1 MSFISE
7 DFLLFNDPARELYH
21 DVAAGLPIID
31 YHNHLSPEQI
41 AVNQQL
47 PDITAAWLAGD
58 HYKWRALRAQGINE
72 FYITGGAAS
81 PEKFQKWGETV
92 PYTLRNPLYH
102 WTHLE
107 LKRYFNID
115 ELLNAQ
121 SAAKIYDETTALL
134 QEEAF
139 APRGLLQ
146 MMGVEVICTTDDPA
160 DTLEFHTNF
169 AQEETSF
176 SMFPAFR
183 PDAVYQTS
191 DASQFNCY
199 MEKLEAASG
208 KSIQSYADVLAV
220 LEERIAYFHE
230 RGCRISDHGLEQ
242 LYFFE
247 SDGFDPEKLFKK
259 LRNGISLSS
268 EEQAYFTFE
277 TLVHLCKLY
286 HRYGWVQQFHLGALR
301 NTNSRMLATLGR
313 DSGFDS
319 IGDFPQAVPLAQFL
333 NRLDSSNQLAKT
345 ILYSLNPAWNEV
357 FASMIGNFN
366 DGSIPGKIQFGS
378 GWWYND
384 QLDGME
390 RQLNALSN
398 MGMLS
403 RFVGMLTD
411 SRSLLSFPR
420 HEYFRRLL
428 CQMIGSD
435 IEKGLLP
442 DDRKFIGGV
451 IRDICYFNARNYFD
465 FPNTPNSKHPLI

>member
-7 DFLLFNDPARELYH
+7 DFLLYNDAARELYH
-21 DVAAGLPIID
+21 DVAAGLPILD

-41 AVNQQL
+41 ASNQQL
-47 PDITAAWLAGD
+47 PHITAAWLARD
-58 HYKWRALRAQGINE
+58 HYKWRAMRAQGIDE
-72 FYITGGAAS
+72 CYITGAATAS
-81 PEKFQKWGETV
+81 EKFQKWGETV
-92 PYTLRNPLYH
+92 PFTLRNPLYH

-115 ELLNAQ
+115 ELLNAK
-121 SAAKIYDETTALL
+121 SAASIFEQTTSQL
-134 QEEAF
+134 QNPEF
-139 APRGLLQ
+139 SPRGLLKKMQ
-146 MMGVEVICTTDDPA
+146 VEVICTTDDPA
-160 DTLEFHTNF
+160 DTLEFHSAMQT
-169 AQEETSF
+169 EGDTL

-191 DASQFNCY
+191 DATQFNRY

-208 KSIQSYADVLAV
+208 KSIQSYAEVLAV
-220 LEERIAYFHE
+220 LQDRIAYFHE

-242 LYFFE
+242 LYFF
-247 SDGFDPEKLFKK
+247 DAHAFDPERLFQK
-259 LRNGISLSS
+259 LRNGTALTT
-268 EEQAYFTFE
+268 EEQHYFTFE
-277 TLVHLCKLY
+277 TLVHLCKMY
-286 HRYGWVQQFHLGALR
+286 HRFGWVQQFHLGALR
-301 NTNSRMLATLGR
+301 NTNSRMLTTLGR

-319 IGDFPQAVPLAQFL
+319 IGDFPQAVSLAGFL
-333 NRLDSSNQLAKT
+333 NHLDTSNQLAKT
-345 ILYSLNPAWNEV
+345 ILYTLNPAWNEV

-442 DDRKFIGGV
+442 DDRNFIGGV

-465 FPNTPNSKHPLI
+465 FPIYVKQNTP